1 MDSAQPAAPA
11 PAPSKLAS
19 LASPK
24 ALKIL
29 AISIALGVG
38 SFAATYF
45 LVYGPARATAKRRY
59 DAQMA
64 MLKLYDLQTAYR
76 AARGTYAGSLEEL
89 LASSPEGPALR
100 AELAANADINT
111 LTVVGDEEKF
121 KLEANVLDSERTLIK
136 IKGPL
141 EER

>member
-1 MDSAQPAAPA
+1 MDSPTPPA
-11 PAPSKLAS
+11 APSKLAF
-19 LASPK
+19 LTSPK
-24 ALKIL
+24 GLKIL
-29 AISIALGVG
+29 AAAIALGAG

-45 LVYGPARATAKRRY
+45 LVYAPARATAKRRY

-141 EER
+141 EEQ